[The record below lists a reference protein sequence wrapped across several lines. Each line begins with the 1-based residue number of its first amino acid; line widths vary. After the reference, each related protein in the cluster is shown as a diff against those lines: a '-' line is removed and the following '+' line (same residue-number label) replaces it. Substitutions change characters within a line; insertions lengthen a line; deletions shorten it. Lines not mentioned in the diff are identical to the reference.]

1 MSHRRIR
8 FVPCSALLA
17 LASVGAFAQS
27 PAETPAAPTRPW
39 TDVADFSAIV
49 TSGNSETSSF
59 ALTNKYVYKWTGS
72 DFTVDLAALR
82 TESTT
87 RTISN
92 PDGTVVE
99 TETTEK
105 TAENYLFGMKYRNGL
120 DRKLYWYAGAGW
132 MRNEFAGIQDR
143 YAAGAGIGYAFVK
156 SEKQSFLGELGA
168 DYTDET
174 QVGGTDAQF
183 AGLRAYLLYERFIT
197 KTSKFSTDVEVLE
210 NLDDSDDLR
219 AKSVTALTASISTKM
234 ALKVSYTVLFD
245 NQPVEQLIP
254 PDPTAPPGT
263 PSGTFVFDDVDTIF
277 AASVVVNF

>member
-1 MSHRRIR
+1 MRGL
-8 FVPCSALLA
+8 FVLLFLGTTGAL
-17 LASVGAFAQS
+17 AQS

-49 TSGNSETSSF
+49 TSGNSETTSF

-72 DFTVDLAALR
+72 DSSVDLAALR

-87 RTISN
+87 RTVSN

-99 TETTEK
+99 TQTTEK
-105 TAENYLFGMKYRNGL
+105 TAENFLFGAKYRRGL

-132 MRNEFAGIQDR
+132 LRNEFAGVEDR
-143 YAAGAGIGYAFVK
+143 YSAGAGIGYAFVK
-156 SEKQSFLGELGA
+156 SDKQSFVGEVGA

-183 AGLRAYLLYERFIT
+183 AGLRAYIAYERFIS
-197 KTSKFSTDVEVLE
+197 KTSKFTTDLEVLE
-210 NLDDSDDLR
+210 NLDDTEDYR
-219 AKSVTALTASISTKM
+219 AKSVTSLTASISTKT
-234 ALKVSYTVLFD
+234 ALKVSYTILYD
-245 NQPVEQLIP
+245 HQPVEQVIP

-263 PSGTFVFDDVDTIF
+263 PPGIFVFDDVDTIF